1 MSKSRSVSSDGHT
14 QWWGKPPQLSWSPW
28 SLLFAPPSTV
38 SPSSSPCAHAPKAPS
53 SKPCRHWHAWWSFP
67 PMLWSIQ
74 QGIDGLCRQS
84 FPTHLLTTTTQS
96 NPSVPAPHASPLAS
110 SHHASE
116 ALLVKQWKQ
125 MWSNCELEKTLRKSN
140 VSTGTMRSTLNPTL
154 LTIHHSKTFN
164 IQKKC
169 VFSQSHLPPLLPLL
183 AGCPG
188 KRHEEVVDEHQ
199 NVRCG
204 ADSDPK
210 LKSNSLN
217 NNYHPHPKTEN
228 PRKVRDKISPKT
240 VRHRTSKVKMKHWH
254 WTTT

>member
-84 FPTHLLTTTTQS
+84 FSDASS
-96 NPSVPAPHASPLAS
+96 NDNNSIKSVSSCSSRISSDS

-125 MWSNCELEKTLRKSN
+125 MWSNCELEKRPAEIKCIHWNNAFNSQSN
-140 VSTGTMRSTLNPTL
+140 TSDNPSL
-154 LTIHHSKTFN
+154 QNFQHSKKMCFLTIAFATTLASLGWVSWQKTRRSRWWTPKRKMRGGQWPQTQIKQSKQQLSSSSKN
-164 IQKKC
+164 RKPQK
-169 VFSQSHLPPLLPLL
+169 S
-183 AGCPG
+183 
-188 KRHEEVVDEHQ
+188 
-199 NVRCG
+199 
-204 ADSDPK
+204 
-210 LKSNSLN
+210 
-217 NNYHPHPKTEN
+217 
-228 PRKVRDKISPKT
+228 
-240 VRHRTSKVKMKHWH
+240 
-254 WTTT
+254 

>member
-1 MSKSRSVSSDGHT
+1 MALSSNALKYPARDWRSLSAIFSDASSNDNNSIKSVSSC
-14 QWWGKPPQLSWSPW
+14 
-28 SLLFAPPSTV
+28 
-38 SPSSSPCAHAPKAPS
+38 SSRIS
-53 SKPCRHWHAWWSFP
+53 S
-67 PMLWSIQ
+67 
-74 QGIDGLCRQS
+74 D
-84 FPTHLLTTTTQS
+84 
-96 NPSVPAPHASPLAS
+96 S

-183 AGCPG
+183 AGCLD

-210 LKSNSLN
+210 LKSNSL

-240 VRHRTSKVKMKHWH
+240 VRHRTSKVKMKHRH